1 MKNLLI
7 IVFTGLVVLL
17 LGCGVA
23 TVEPARKPPAS
34 SASRADT
41 AAQHS
46 QDLKQRIEDALVA
59 SVQAQER
66 ALEAKK
72 AGDAKA
78 EADAQAEA
86 DRQAATARLLK
97 ELREQEERELTSL
110 KEKAEK
116 ERKADAEAAAA
127 ERKAAALEASIER
140 VRFYSLLVAG
150 LGSLVGLAAA
160 VAAWYLPPLRRLF
173 IALGALGAG
182 LVVLGGTGAM
192 LAPTLAYSELASK
205 VTGGI
210 FLVGLV
216 GAGIAG
222 FRALALQQGGAVK
235 IADYGHRLEDL
246 VLQHV
251 PDGEAV
257 LQAIKDEAQEDAGK
271 LGSVI
276 QHAVDTSKKRL
287 LPEFAAKAQEARDA
301 AQQAIHDKL
310 QALHDRL
317 DKSGPSA

>member
-1 MKNLLI
+1 MKNLM
-7 IVFTGLVVLL
+7 IVLFTGLTILL
-17 LGCGVA
+17 LGCGV
-23 TVEPARKPPAS
+23 TRIEVPPKGPAS

-46 QDLKQRIEDALVA
+46 QDLKQRVEDALVA
-59 SVQAQER
+59 SVEAQER
-66 ALEAKK
+66 ALAAKK

-78 EADAQAEA
+78 EAEAQAEA
-86 DRQAATARLLK
+86 DRQAATAKLLK
-97 ELREQEERELTSL
+97 DLRDQEEKELAAL

-127 ERKAAALEASIER
+127 ERKAQALEASIER
-140 VRFYSLLVAG
+140 VRFYSLIVAG

-160 VAAWYLPPLRRLF
+160 VAAWYMPPLRRLF
-173 IALGALGAG
+173 MALGALGVG
-182 LVVLGGTGAM
+182 LVVLGTTGAM
-192 LAPTLAYSELASK
+192 LAPTLAYSEMASK
-205 VTGGI
+205 VAGGI
-210 FLVGLV
+210 FLVGLI
-216 GAGIAG
+216 GAGVAV
-222 FRALALQQGGAVK
+222 FRALHIQQAGGAHL
-235 IADYGHRLEDL
+235 ADYGHRLEDL

-257 LQAIKDEAQEDAGK
+257 LQAIKDEAQENAGK

-276 QHAVDTSKKRL
+276 QHAVDTSKRRL
-287 LPEFAAKAQEARDA
+287 APVFAAKAQEARDA

-317 DKSGPSA
+317 DKSGPSV